1 METQQAKL
9 QLTQDRFVTLE
20 QGIRQSGDE
29 TKLIREQTEICDAA
43 RSTVEDVI
51 MNLSAISEE
60 NAASTEETT
69 ASMTQLHATM
79 EQLSVSSGKLKEM
92 AQQLDL
98 DLNFFQ
104 L

>member
-1 METQQAKL
+1 
-9 QLTQDRFVTLE
+9 
-20 QGIRQSGDE
+20 
-29 TKLIREQTEICDAA
+29 
-43 RSTVEDVI
+43 
-51 MNLSAISEE
+51 
-60 NAASTEETT
+60 
-69 ASMTQLHATM
+69 MTQLHATM